1 MSHSLLFSGPLDFAH
16 LITTGLTRDNAAR
29 MYALAQELL
38 HYCPEPR
45 VIEVLVES
53 AVMLGKDDEAA
64 FHMKRYRIAYPQ
76 DYERWSAKNSE
87 MAGR

>member
-1 MSHSLLFSGPLDFAH
+1 MIEA
-16 LITTGLTRDNAAR
+16 LI
-29 MYALAQELL
+29 
-38 HYCPEPR
+38 
-45 VIEVLVES
+45 ES
-53 AVMLGKDDEAA
+53 AVLLGRDDEAA